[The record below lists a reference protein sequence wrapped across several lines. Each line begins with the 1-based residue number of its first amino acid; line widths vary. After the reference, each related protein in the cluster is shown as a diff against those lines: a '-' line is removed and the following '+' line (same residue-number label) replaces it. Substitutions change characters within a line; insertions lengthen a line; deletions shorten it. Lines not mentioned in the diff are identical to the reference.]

1 MLRLALRLR
10 APRPRL
16 LVHGL
21 VVRTGHATTRRGFG
35 SAGSLP
41 RYAQAQTLVKGKDS
55 RLVQDGTGDEAFDVL
70 EASPTVQAVKRRME
84 RWKEL
89 QAQVRRYHA

>member
-10 APRPRL
+10 APRPKV
-16 LVHGL
+16 LVHRL
-21 VVRTGHATTRRGFG
+21 VAQAEHATTRRGFG

-55 RLVQDGTGDEAFDVL
+55 RLVQDGTGDEAFDAL

-89 QAQVRRYHA
+89 QAQVCRHRV